1 MALSEGMGLNIPDDM
16 QTNAHTCPFL
26 QDDINP
32 SPLKTLPH
40 TQNGPQPAIVL
51 RVFCFSL

>member
-1 MALSEGMGLNIPDDM
+1 MGLNIPDDM
-16 QTNAHTCPFL
+16 QTSVHTRPFL

-40 TQNGPQPAIVL
+40 AQNGSQPAIVL
-51 RVFCFSL
+51 HVFCFPL